1 MGLRLG
7 SGDGVTLSE
16 GGSGLG
22 CDLTGGGGGGG
33 GCEGSPDL
41 APAR

>member
-22 CDLTGGGGGGG
+22 CDLTGGGG
-33 GCEGSPDL
+33 CEGSPDL